1 MGRDSRK
8 QMAENEEQM
17 NPFLYGFLFGLG
29 LCLGLALLKIVVVA
43 GVWIVAFVCS
53 SIEERNKR

>member
-17 NPFLYGFLFGLG
+17 NPLLYGFLFGLG
-29 LCLGLALLKIVVVA
+29 LCLSLALLKIIVVA
-43 GVWIVAFVCS
+43 GVCVIALLGS
-53 SIEERNKR
+53 AIEKWRDS